1 MATSKIHIIDTND
14 GISDGIVQ
22 TPDKRNIGR
31 AWQNEAPVG
40 HFISVSL
47 EGHWIITDEEYKLL
61 GLAKKQNLQINN
73 KKILKI

>member
-1 MATSKIHIIDTND
+1 MATSRIHIIDTQD

-40 HFISVSL
+40 HFITVSL
-47 EGHWIITDEEYKLL
+47 EGHWIITEDEYNLLSKLKREN
-61 GLAKKQNLQINN
+61 AKIKTAN
-73 KKILKI
+73 

>member
-1 MATSKIHIIDTND
+1 MATSRIHIIDTQD

-40 HFISVSL
+40 HFITVSL
-47 EGHWIITDEEYKLL
+47 EGHWIITEDEYKLL
-61 GLAKKQNLQINN
+61 SKLKRENAKIKDNA
-73 KKILKI
+73 